1 MTTATPVRVE
11 SFPNIADDPEALSE
25 LRSGL
30 LNAETEANAD
40 HMSDMEAQ
48 FWTPDGGETDAL
60 LAWSKVTEAATDEI
74 LLDVARLLSEA
85 INRRLPWT
93 WEPER

>member
-11 SFPNIADDPEALSE
+11 SFPNIADDPKALSE

-30 LNAETEANAD
+30 LNTDAVAD
-40 HMSDMEAQ
+40 HMSDTLEAQ

-60 LAWSKVTEAATDEI
+60 LAWSKVKEAATDEI
-74 LLDVARLLSEA
+74 LLDVARLLTEA